1 MIRASFT
8 RTEDKTFLFK
18 VDGHA
23 GQDDSGHD
31 IVCSA
36 ASILA
41 YTLAQTMRYIEFE
54 DGFEVN
60 PVIHLSEGKA
70 TILVRPTEKFE
81 GEVMQSFFTIEVGFS
96 LLEQNYPQY
105 VELKQF
111 SENNKGES
119 L

>member
-1 MIRASFT
+1 MIQVSFT

-23 GQDDSGHD
+23 GQDNSGHD

-41 YTLAQTMRYIEFE
+41 YTLAQTTRYIEE
-54 DGFEVN
+54 QDGFELKPIIQLN
-60 PVIHLSEGKA
+60 EGKA
-70 TILVRPTEKFE
+70 IVLVRPKEKYE
-81 GEVMQSFFTIEVGFS
+81 GEVMQSFFTIEVGYS
-96 LLEQNYPQY
+96 LLAQNYPQY

-111 SENNKGES
+111 GQA
-119 L
+119 

>member
-18 VDGHA
+18 IDGHA

-41 YTLAQTMRYIEFE
+41 YTLAQTMRYVE
-54 DGFEVN
+54 DQEGLALN
-60 PVIHLSEGKA
+60 PIIQLNEGNA
-70 TILVRPTEKFE
+70 IILVRPKEEYE
-81 GEVMQSFFTIEVGFS
+81 GEVAQTFFTIEVGFS
-96 LLEQNYPQY
+96 LLAQNYPQY
-105 VELKQF
+105 VELKPF
-111 SENNKGES
+111 G
-119 L
+119 

>member
-1 MIRASFT
+1 MIRV
-8 RTEDKTFLFK
+8 TFAHENGTVILK
-18 VDGHA
+18 VEGHA

-41 YTLAQTMRYIEFE
+41 YTLAQTMRYIEE
-54 DGFEVN
+54 QQGFETN

-70 TILVRPTEKFE
+70 TILVKPKEEYE
-81 GEVMQSFFTIEVGFS
+81 GEVLQTFFTIEVGYS
-96 LLEQNYPQY
+96 LLAQNYPQY

-111 SENNKGES
+111 GQA
-119 L
+119 

>member
-1 MIRASFT
+1 MIKASFT
-8 RTEDKTFLFK
+8 RTEDKTFLLEIE
-18 VDGHA
+18 GHA

-41 YTLAQTMRYIEFE
+41 YTLAQTMRYIEE
-54 DGFEVN
+54 QEGFEVN

-70 TILVRPTEKFE
+70 TILVRPKKEYE
-81 GEVMQSFFTIEVGFS
+81 GEVLQTFFTIEVGYS
-96 LLEQNYPQY
+96 LLAQNYPQY

-111 SENNKGES
+111 GQA
-119 L
+119 

>member
-8 RTEDKTFLFK
+8 RTEDKTFHIK

-41 YTLAQTMRYIEFE
+41 YTLAQIMRYIEE
-54 DGFEVN
+54 QEGFETH
-60 PVIHLSEGKA
+60 PTIHLSEGEA
-70 TILVRPTEKFE
+70 TIIVRPKKEYE
-81 GEVMQSFFTIEVGFS
+81 REVLQTFFTVEVGYS
-96 LLEQNYPQY
+96 LLAQNYPQY
-105 VELKQF
+105 VELKMFGQA
-111 SENNKGES
+111 
-119 L
+119 